1 MKRLAALA
9 FIPLAF
15 GCASS
20 VELTLMP
27 RDSGRLY
34 HGTADDGGSEGRI
47 AITIDDKAYRGTW
60 VEVAPARS
68 TGTVTGGAWGGW
80 GRRGWGMGMGTVSV
94 DNPEGGLY
102 KALLTAPDGSG
113 LRCDLRGGSGRGGGI
128 CRDDKGREYDVQ
140 IRPAAKPAS

>member
-9 FIPLAF
+9 LLPLAF
-15 GCASS
+15 GCAST
-20 VELTLMP
+20 VQLTLMP

-47 AITIDDKAYRGTW
+47 AITIDDKAYAGTW
-60 VEVAPARS
+60 VEAAPART
-68 TGTVTGGAWGGW
+68 TGTVAGGAWGGW
-80 GRRGWGMGMGTVSV
+80 GRRGWGLGTVSV

-113 LRCDLRGGSGRGGGI
+113 LRCDLRGGYGHGGGT

-140 IRPAAKPAS
+140 IRPGAKPAP